1 VPLLDDYLG
10 LRTTKTAARNAAAKP
25 SRRSASLDR
34 PPDNVTRNPEALPG
48 CFADASENDH
58 V

>member
-10 LRTTKTAARNAAAKP
+10 LRTTKTATPNAGGEARLSIGHLTT
-25 SRRSASLDR
+25 SRA
-34 PPDNVTRNPEALPG
+34 TRG
-48 CFADASENDH
+48 RFQVFADASENDH